1 LRLLNFLRRFLPETK
16 TLSVDNAWALLFPGY
31 QTASA
36 ISVNE
41 HSALQCPAARA
52 AVAVLS
58 ESVAQLPL
66 HLYRRDGDSK
76 DRAVDH
82 PLYPILLSAANDW
95 TSAFEWRRS
104 MMVALLLQ
112 GHAFSFI
119 NRSRATGEIV
129 ELVQIP
135 SHAVSVE
142 VDDVTQEPSY
152 WVQDPV
158 RRQIDRS
165 QIFHLQALNGEAPI
179 MQAKEAIG
187 LSLVMER
194 HAAQL
199 FGNGARPAGM
209 LRLKGRLTPASL
221 ERLQADFQQKY
232 GGLSNQRTL
241 ILEDDAQFE
250 PLTMNSVDTE
260 FTALRKFQVQE
271 IARHLRVPEHLLGLW
286 ERATWSNAETA
297 GRQFLAYTLL
307 PWLELWQQGIQRSLL
322 SPTERSIYYAE
333 FLTDDLVRADLAAR
347 YEAYSK
353 AVLNGILTAAEVR
366 AMENRPPLPGSDV
379 LRTPMNTEPSD
390 QPEPAA

>member
-1 LRLLNFLRRFLPETK
+1 MLEFVRRLFEKKELNPN
-16 TLSVDNAWALLFPGY
+16 NAWALLFPGY
-31 QTASA
+31 QTASS

-41 HSALQCPAARA
+41 RNALSCPAARA
-52 AVAVLS
+52 AVAVLA
-58 ESVAQLPL
+58 ETVAQLPL
-66 HLYRRDGDSK
+66 HLYRRDADGGK
-76 DRAVDH
+76 DRATDH
-82 PLYPILLSAANDW
+82 PLYQILLSAANDW

-104 MMVALLLQ
+104 LMVALLMH

-129 ELVQIP
+129 ELIQIP

-142 VDDVTQEPSY
+142 VDDVTQETSY

-165 QIFHLQALNGEAPI
+165 QVFHLQALNGEAPI
-179 MQAKEAIG
+179 MQIKEAVG

-209 LRLKGRLTPASL
+209 LRLKGRLNPASL
-221 ERLQADFQQKY
+221 ERLQADFQQKW
-232 GGLSNQRTL
+232 GGLSGSGRTMV
-241 ILEDDAQFE
+241 LEEDAEFQ
-250 PLTMNSVDTE
+250 PITMNSTDTE

-271 IARHLRVPEHLLGLW
+271 VARALRVPEHLLGLW

-297 GRQFLAYTLL
+297 GRQFLAYTML

-322 SPTERSIYYAE
+322 SPAERSTYFAE

-379 LRTPMNTEPSD
+379 LRTPMNTQPSD
-390 QPEPAA
+390 KVEPAV

>member
-1 LRLLNFLRRFLPETK
+1 M
-16 TLSVDNAWALLFPGY
+16 A
-31 QTASA
+31 
-36 ISVNE
+36 
-41 HSALQCPAARA
+41 
-52 AVAVLS
+52 

-66 HLYRRDGDSK
+66 HLYRRDSDGGR
-76 DRAVDH
+76 DRADDH

-104 MMVALLLQ
+104 MMVALLLH
-112 GHAFSFI
+112 GHAFAFI

-142 VDDVTQEPSY
+142 TDDITQEPSY

-165 QIFHLQALNGEAPI
+165 QIFHLQALNGEAPL
-179 MQAKEAIG
+179 MQVKEAIA
-187 LSLVMER
+187 LSLIMEQHQSR
-194 HAAQL
+194 L
-199 FGNGARPAGM
+199 FANGAKPAGM
-209 LRLKGRLTPASL
+209 LRLKGRLNPATL
-221 ERLQADFQQKY
+221 ERLQADFSAKW
-232 GGLSNQRTL
+232 GGLAGAGKTL

-250 PLTMNSVDTE
+250 PLTMNSTDLQFQE
-260 FTALRKFQVQE
+260 LRKFQVQE
-271 IARHLRVPEHLLGLW
+271 IARALRIPEHLLGLW

-322 SPTERSIYYAE
+322 SPAERSTYFAE
-333 FLTDDLVRADLAAR
+333 FMVDDLVRADLAAR
-347 YEAYSK
+347 FEAYSK

-366 AMENRPPLPGSDV
+366 QMENRPPLPGSDV
-379 LRTPMNTEPSD
+379 LRAPMNTQPSD
-390 QPEPAA
+390 QEQEPVA

>member
-1 LRLLNFLRRFLPETK
+1 LLNFLRRFLPETK

-322 SPTERSIYYAE
+322 SPTERSIYYCRVPHGRSGPRR
-333 FLTDDLVRADLAAR
+333 F
-347 YEAYSK
+347 
-353 AVLNGILTAAEVR
+353 
-366 AMENRPPLPGSDV
+366 GSS
-379 LRTPMNTEPSD
+379 L
-390 QPEPAA
+390 